1 MRAFVFTDKSLS
13 RHAGQFVWLEIDREN
28 AKNSVFRRRFP
39 VPGLPTFAI
48 VDPVR
53 EAEQV
58 RWVGGITV
66 SQLHALLDD
75 VAGHG
80 DTPPALLVLRA
91 RADSLYGVANYAAA
105 VPAFDSVLAAA
116 PPAWKGYA
124 RVVDALM
131 FSLGETGQDVR
142 ALMLAREALPRL
154 GASTAGLSVASA
166 ALGAAT
172 SLPESLGERPAA
184 IAEFEGAT
192 LKLVEDRSF
201 QTAAD
206 DRSGAWIA
214 LLDARHDARDSLGAR
229 RVAQKWSAFLDG
241 EAARARTPEER
252 AVFDPHRLSAYL
264 ELGEVERAIP
274 MLQQSERDLPG
285 DYNPPA
291 RLAAAYRMLQRWD
304 EALAASDRAMALAYG
319 PRKLNFY
326 ETRADIFKGR
336 GDLEG
341 ARRTLAEAIRYAQ
354 ALPLE
359 QQSAARIAALQRKL
373 DTLPTR

>member
-264 ELGEVERAIP
+264 ELG
-274 MLQQSERDLPG
+274 
-285 DYNPPA
+285 
-291 RLAAAYRMLQRWD
+291 
-304 EALAASDRAMALAYG
+304 
-319 PRKLNFY
+319 
-326 ETRADIFKGR
+326 
-336 GDLEG
+336 
-341 ARRTLAEAIRYAQ
+341 
-354 ALPLE
+354 
-359 QQSAARIAALQRKL
+359 
-373 DTLPTR
+373 